1 MIKKKNMNKIK
12 NNILS
17 LLQNDN
23 KDITN
28 TNNTIENEI
37 QANYI
42 FESNNINKEKEKE
55 KKSNKIN
62 NKIIKRLISTP
73 KKECETNFKLI
84 LMQDQIKTKYLNIIL
99 YKKKKNSLI
108 SI

>member
-62 NKIIKRLISTP
+62 NKIIK
-73 KKECETNFKLI
+73 
-84 LMQDQIKTKYLNIIL
+84 
-99 YKKKKNSLI
+99 
-108 SI
+108 

>member
-28 TNNTIENEI
+28 TNNTI
-37 QANYI
+37 
-42 FESNNINKEKEKE
+42 
-55 KKSNKIN
+55 
-62 NKIIKRLISTP
+62 
-73 KKECETNFKLI
+73 
-84 LMQDQIKTKYLNIIL
+84 
-99 YKKKKNSLI
+99 
-108 SI
+108 